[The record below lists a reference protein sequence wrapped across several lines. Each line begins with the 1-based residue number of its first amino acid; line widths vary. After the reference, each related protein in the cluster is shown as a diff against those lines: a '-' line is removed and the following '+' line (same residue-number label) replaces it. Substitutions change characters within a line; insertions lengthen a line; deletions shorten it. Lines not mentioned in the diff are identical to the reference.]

1 MSDFFDAAV
10 VLGAKIEAD
19 GRPSPALLRRI
30 THAAGLYHAGRV
42 PFLLL
47 SGGQAKGGVSE
58 AEAMRRALLA
68 LDVPETVLRLEE
80 LSRNTL
86 ENALFSRPIIQRQGW
101 RRLLLVTDGYHMPRA
116 LYTFRRLGMR
126 AKGHAAPRPD
136 WSLKLAATHGREWV
150 GLAFYVWKIE
160 RALRGYLT

>member
-1 MSDFFDAAV
+1 MSDFYDAAV

-47 SGGQAKGGVSE
+47 SGGQAKDGVSE

-68 LDVPETVLRLEE
+68 LDVPDTVLRLEE

-86 ENALFSRPIIQRQGW
+86 ENALFSRPIIQCQGW

-126 AKGHAAPRPD
+126 AKGHAAP
-136 WSLKLAATHGREWV
+136 HGREWV

-160 RALRGYLT
+160 RALRGYLP